1 MVMSDQVAE
10 AKVVD
15 VIWEASKDGYLKPR
29 VRIEPIQ
36 LAGVRIEYATGFNG
50 KFIEDNMIGIGAV
63 IVMVRSGD
71 VIPYIKS
78 VTTPADKA
86 KMPLVPYIWNKTHVD
101 VLLEN
106 PNDDVTVQEKNVT
119 LFFVSLGVDG
129 LAKGNIKK
137 LFQKEKTTVP
147 AILKMTVSDFESV
160 DGFKTKMAE
169 KLYNSIQEK
178 VKNAS
183 LLDIMVASGKLGR
196 GLGERKIKPILAKY
210 PDILTRCEADV
221 VKEDMLKEVDGIG
234 KENAH
239 EFVKN
244 ITSFMT
250 FLKECD
256 LEDKLKD
263 APITKPD
270 VLQNTFTNTSHPLF
284 GKKIVMTKVRDKEI
298 IEFMNKNGLV
308 LEDSMKKDI
317 FVLIVKAKEDKSN
330 KTAFAEKNGIPIMTV
345 EEFKAKYM

>member
-1 MVMSDQVAE
+1 
-10 AKVVD
+10 
-15 VIWEASKDGYLKPR
+15 
-29 VRIEPIQ
+29 
-36 LAGVRIEYATGFNG
+36 
-50 KFIEDNMIGIGAV
+50 
-63 IVMVRSGD
+63 MVRSGD

-86 KMPLVPYIWNKTHVD
+86 KMPLVPYVWNKTHVD

-106 PNDDVTVQEKNVT
+106 PNEDLTVQEKNVT
-119 LFFVSLGVDG
+119 LFFVSLEVDG

-137 LFQKEKTTVP
+137 LFQKGKTTVP
-147 AILKMTVSDFESV
+147 AILKMSVSDFESV
-160 DGFKTKMAE
+160 DGFKKKMAE
-169 KLYNSIQEK
+169 KLYNSIQDK
-178 VKNAS
+178 VNNAS

-196 GLGERKIKPILAKY
+196 GLGERKIKPVLSKY
-210 PDILTRCEADV
+210 PDILTTLESDE
-221 VKEDMLKEVDGIG
+221 VKENMLKEVDGIG

-244 ITSFMT
+244 IPGFMT
-250 FLKECD
+250 FLKECH
-256 LEDKLKD
+256 LEDKLKGG
-263 APITKPD
+263 PIPKTG
-270 VLQNTFTNTSHPLF
+270 VVQNTFVNKEHPLF

-298 IEFMNKNGLV
+298 IEFMNKHGLV

-317 FVLIVKAKEDKSN
+317 FVLIVKTKEDKSN